1 MFVIWKTLNIL
12 DHYFF
17 YIYTCPIWS
26 NKKSSFDLQI
36 VVENLSMKQTEVEVE
51 LRGPPVAKAFDEEG
65 NPTKVGYPQETW
77 LYSAVV
83 ILLILVSLL

>member
-17 YIYTCPIWS
+17 YIYT
-26 NKKSSFDLQI
+26 SSFDLQI